1 METGKNNTSTASRS
15 GLFSGREQEDI
26 QSIGLCFEPDFFSV
40 WFYADKFGE
49 DCIGRERFAFGEIE
63 KIATAEFADKAVLF
77 ALSHSPIYTL
87 IPTALFEEAQAKT
100 YLAFNTE
107 FSGKGAAE
115 SDDIPEAGITLVYND
130 PKESQEI
137 IDKHWPGLKVHH
149 AAGQLIRI
157 LLRLAKTSERRCYIY
172 AEGDTYF
179 FFAFENGK
187 LLMSNAV
194 EASHTEDALYFTL
207 FALRQLYTEAG
218 EKTPVTLLGAAAE
231 RPDLITGLGAYVNDL
246 HTDLEPRDIPVS
258 GQPDAAEFA
267 RHIIGYSAQLCV

>member
-1 METGKNNTSTASRS
+1 M
-15 GLFSGREQEDI
+15 
-26 QSIGLCFEPDFFSV
+26 
-40 WFYADKFGE
+40 
-49 DCIGRERFAFGEIE
+49 
-63 KIATAEFADKAVLF
+63 
-77 ALSHSPIYTL
+77 
-87 IPTALFEEAQAKT
+87 
-100 YLAFNTE
+100 
-107 FSGKGAAE
+107 
-115 SDDIPEAGITLVYND
+115 
-130 PKESQEI
+130 
-137 IDKHWPGLKVHH
+137 
-149 AAGQLIRI
+149 
-157 LLRLAKTSERRCYIY
+157 Y